1 MSLPHAVLPLP
12 RPPAPGPICVGFS
25 GGLDSTVLLHRLTHD
40 PAFRARGVRAIHV
53 HHGLQP
59 GADAWADHCARL
71 CADWHV
77 ELDSTRV
84 TVARDAGRGL
94 EAAAREA
101 RHAAFAAHLPPGGVI
116 ALAHHRDDQA
126 ETVLLRALRASGP
139 DGLAGMA
146 GARRFGGGWLWRP
159 LLALPRSALLAYAE
173 AHGLRW
179 IDDPSNDTDGADRN
193 FVRNRILPLLRTR
206 WPQAGAALA
215 DVAALQAESVAL
227 LDVDDACALAD
238 ARTLD
243 PAVLRIDRLQPL
255 PSARRGRV
263 LRRWIL
269 ERGLTP
275 LPRQGAAWCDATLD
289 RDADD
294 RTPIFDWAGTRLQRW
309 RDLLH
314 AAPIRPPLPADI
326 DVAWTGAAPLALPDG
341 DTLRLDGPPADA
353 MPWQVRARRGGE
365 RIALPGRMHSHA
377 LRHVLQ
383 ALGVP
388 PWVRARLP
396 LLCDGAGRVLAVGD
410 LAFDRDFDT
419 WLRDGGRRLIWHTA
433 ARTGPG
439 PIA

>member
-25 GGLDSTVLLHRLTHD
+25 GGLDSTVLLHRLAHD
-40 PAFRARGVRAIHV
+40 GAFRARGVRAIHV

-59 GADAWADHCARL
+59 GADAWAAHCATV
-71 CADWHV
+71 CADWGID
-77 ELDSTRV
+77 LDSVRV

-159 LLALPRSALLAYAE
+159 LLALPRSTLLAYAE

-314 AAPIRPPLPADI
+314 AAPIRPPLPAGI
-326 DVAWTGAAPLALPDG
+326 DVAWTGTAPLALPDG
-341 DTLRLDGPPADA
+341 DTLRLDGPPAEA
-353 MPWQVRARRGGE
+353 RPWRVRARRGGE
-365 RIALPGRMHSHA
+365 RIALPGRMQSHA

>member
-1 MSLPHAVLPLP
+1 MPSTPAALPLST
-12 RPPAPGPICVGFS
+12 PPSPGPVRVGFS
-25 GGLDSTVLLHRLTHD
+25 GGLDSTVLLHRLAQAPD
-40 PAFRARGVRAIHV
+40 IRAAGLRAIHV

-59 GADAWADHCARL
+59 GADAWAAHCATV
-71 CADWHV
+71 CADWGID
-77 ELDSTRV
+77 LDSVRV
-84 TVARDAGRGL
+84 TVPRDSGRGL
-94 EAAAREA
+94 EAAARTA
-101 RHAAFAAHLPPGGVI
+101 RHAAFAAHLPPGGVV

-146 GARRFGGGWLWRP
+146 GARRFGDGWLWRP
-159 LLALPRSALLAYAE
+159 FLTLPRNALQAYAD

-179 IDDPSNDTDGADRN
+179 IDDPSNDEDGADRN

-215 DVAALQAESVAL
+215 DVAGLQAESVAL
-227 LDVDDACALAD
+227 LDADDAHALAD

-243 PAVLRIDRLQPL
+243 PAVLRVERLHPL

-269 ERGLTP
+269 ERGLAP

-289 RDADD
+289 RAADD
-294 RTPIFDWAGTRLQRW
+294 RTPVFDWAGYRLQRW

-314 AAPIRPPLPADI
+314 AAPIRPPLPDNF
-326 DVAWTGAAPLALPDG
+326 DVAWTATTPLALPDG
-341 DTLRLDGPPADA
+341 DTLRFEGPLDAA
-353 MPWQVRARRGGE
+353 VHWRVLARRGGE
-365 RIALPGRMHSHA
+365 RIALPGRTHSHA

-383 ALGVP
+383 DLGVP
-388 PWVRARLP
+388 PWLRARLP
-396 LLCDGAGRVLAVGD
+396 LLTDAAGRVLAAGD

-419 WLRDGGRRLIWHTA
+419 WLRDGGRRLTWHSA
-433 ARTGPG
+433 ARADDR